1 MCIRDR
7 RSRSHRASRTS
18 WFSYGSFAFVG
29 YASGR
34 YAAPRENPPCQ
45 RETKIRCSDGV
56 FWLVRAYYTFAR
68 HPTPRTGDSD
78 MTSTHVLRTL
88 SALFAAAVSS
98 SASAATHTIDGSAY
112 VIDGQYTAVLQ
123 QRAHR
128 WRLVP
133 YSGGEVDVTD
143 TLATCGSSE
152 AIPTGLWY
160 VSRDAHDLSLI

>member
-1 MCIRDR
+1 M
-7 RSRSHRASRTS
+7 A
-18 WFSYGSFAFVG
+18 
-29 YASGR
+29 
-34 YAAPRENPPCQ
+34 
-45 RETKIRCSDGV
+45 
-56 FWLVRAYYTFAR
+56 
-68 HPTPRTGDSD
+68 
-78 MTSTHVLRTL
+78 STHTLRTL
-88 SALFAAAVSS
+88 PALFAAVVSS
-98 SASAATHTIDGSAY
+98 AASAATHTIDGSAY

-160 VSRDAHDLSLI
+160 VTRDVNGKVALVAPSVTVLPQDFPQQVAVRACGDKTEGGVTLFVPAVAMNWISGNVGAVLIDD

>member
-1 MCIRDR
+1 
-7 RSRSHRASRTS
+7 
-18 WFSYGSFAFVG
+18 
-29 YASGR
+29 
-34 YAAPRENPPCQ
+34 
-45 RETKIRCSDGV
+45 
-56 FWLVRAYYTFAR
+56 
-68 HPTPRTGDSD
+68 
-78 MTSTHVLRTL
+78 MTSTHVFRTL

-98 SASAATHTIDGSAY
+98 TASAATHTIDGSAY

-160 VSRDAHDLSLI
+160 VTRDVHDKVALVAPSVTELPQDFPQEVAMRACGEKAEGGVTLFVPAVAMNWISGNVGAILIDD

>member
-1 MCIRDR
+1 
-7 RSRSHRASRTS
+7 
-18 WFSYGSFAFVG
+18 
-29 YASGR
+29 
-34 YAAPRENPPCQ
+34 
-45 RETKIRCSDGV
+45 
-56 FWLVRAYYTFAR
+56 
-68 HPTPRTGDSD
+68 
-78 MTSTHVLRTL
+78 MTSTDKLRTL
-88 SALFAAAVSS
+88 AALLTAAVSS
-98 SASAATHTIDGSAY
+98 TASTATHTTDGSAY

-160 VSRDAHDLSLI
+160 VTRDGYDKVALVAPSATELPDDFPQEVSMRTCGDKADGGVTLFVPAVAMNWISGNVGAILIDD

>member
-1 MCIRDR
+1 
-7 RSRSHRASRTS
+7 
-18 WFSYGSFAFVG
+18 
-29 YASGR
+29 
-34 YAAPRENPPCQ
+34 
-45 RETKIRCSDGV
+45 
-56 FWLVRAYYTFAR
+56 
-68 HPTPRTGDSD
+68 

-160 VSRDAHDLSLI
+160 VSRDAHDKVALVAPSATELPDDYPQEIAMRACGDKAEGDVTLFVPAVAMNWISGNVGAILIDD

>member
-1 MCIRDR
+1 
-7 RSRSHRASRTS
+7 
-18 WFSYGSFAFVG
+18 
-29 YASGR
+29 
-34 YAAPRENPPCQ
+34 
-45 RETKIRCSDGV
+45 
-56 FWLVRAYYTFAR
+56 
-68 HPTPRTGDSD
+68 

-88 SALFAAAVSS
+88 PALFAAVVSS
-98 SASAATHTIDGSAY
+98 AASAATHTIDGSAY

-160 VSRDAHDLSLI
+160 VTRDVHDKVALVAPSATELPDDYPQEIALRACGDKAEGDVTLFVPAVAMNWISGNVGAILIDD